1 MSKLDKNQV
10 IADFT
15 AAYQQAHGKKPS
27 IEAANGWFS
36 VDGGKNMRL
45 AQLAEAAAELSG
57 NTNKPAKAVAK
68 PASKAP
74 AKAAKASKPAAAAK
88 KPAKATAK
96 KSAAKVSDAGTGL
109 TAKELWRQ
117 KLQQG
122 ATNARLPRG
131 F

>member
-1 MSKLDKNQV
+1 MSKLDKDQV

-15 AAYQQAHGKKPS
+15 AAYQQAHGKKPN

-45 AQLAEAAAELSG
+45 AQLAEAATELSG
-57 NTNKPAKAVAK
+57 NTNKPAKAAAK
-68 PASKAP
+68 PASKATAKTAKADKPEAPAKP
-74 AKAAKASKPAAAAK
+74 AKAAAK
-88 KPAKATAK
+88 KA
-96 KSAAKVSDAGTGL
+96 AAKVSDSGTGL

>member
-1 MSKLDKNQV
+1 MSKLDKDQV

-57 NTNKPAKAVAK
+57 SAKKPAKAAAK

-74 AKAAKASKPAAAAK
+74 SKAAAKAPAKAA
-88 KPAKATAK
+88 T
-96 KSAAKVSDAGTGL
+96 KSAAKVSGGGSGL

-122 ATNARLPRG
+122 ASNGRLPRG

>member
-1 MSKLDKNQV
+1 MSKLDKDQV

-57 NTNKPAKAVAK
+57 SAKKPAKAAEK
-68 PASKAP
+68 PSSKAP
-74 AKAAKASKPAAAAK
+74 AKAAAKAPAKKAAKPA
-88 KPAKATAK
+88 AK
-96 KSAAKVSDAGTGL
+96 KSATKVSGGGSGL

-122 ATNARLPRG
+122 ASNGRLPRG